1 MAMRQDH
8 FIEALRS
15 IMDSAIEEG
24 WSLEQVVDYAR
35 GAVLEWEEDMEKI
48 DEPIQPHRKG

>member
-24 WSLEQVVDYAR
+24 WSLAQVVDYAT
-35 GAVLEWEEDMEKI
+35 GTILEWEEDMEKL
-48 DEPIQPHRKG
+48 DGHQSSLD